1 MDGDLIRRTGEAL
14 YGPHWQTDLANDLG
28 VSYRTMRYWMTGAR
42 EPRAGVFVDLL
53 RIVTE
58 RQSDLDQIAERLK
71 REAAPGA

>member
-1 MDGDLIRRTGEAL
+1 MSTKLLQDTGEAL

-42 EPRAGVFVDLL
+42 EPRAGVWIDLHRL
-53 RIVTE
+53 VIE
-58 RQSDLDQIAERLK
+58 RQSGLDQIAERLK